1 MKKVVNARGLS
12 CPEPVILTR
21 RVLQEQ
27 GLVKAEV
34 MVDNK
39 TAVEN
44 ITRAAENLGWNVKVR
59 DNNDD
64 FILEITR

>member
-1 MKKVVNARGLS
+1 MKKVVDARGLS

-27 GLVKAEV
+27 GIDQVEV
-34 MVDNK
+34 IVDNK

-44 ITRAAENLGWNVKVR
+44 ITRTAENLGWLVKVQEQ
-59 DNNDD
+59 NEEY
-64 FILEITR
+64 ILIITR